1 MYYNLFLPFLCKI
14 YRNSVTSCAPKVM
27 SHSSKA
33 VSFFFSLSV
42 FNLSCFSDHIVTCF
56 ESFVRSE
63 VLGGW
68 AKKGSFIEKRCSSLH
83 QYLKPIFF
91 KLGVSKD
98 ICPSANNFDN
108 NTYNNADVEC
118 FII

>member
-1 MYYNLFLPFLCKI
+1 
-14 YRNSVTSCAPKVM
+14 M

-68 AKKGSFIEKRCSSLH
+68 AKKVLLSKKDVLLFTSILNQFSLNW
-83 QYLKPIFF
+83 
-91 KLGVSKD
+91 GMSKD

-108 NTYNNADVEC
+108 NTYNKADVEC